1 MKILIV
7 EDDFVSRNVLQHIL
21 GEFGDCDIAVDGQEA
36 VDAFKRAWGESKPYH
51 LVCMDIMMPNLNG
64 HEALS
69 QIRDFEKQMD
79 LDSTSEAKVIM
90 TTALNDNKNV
100 SDAFYKG
107 AASSYFVKPI
117 NRAKLLE
124 ELRLLGLINAEK

>member
-1 MKILIV
+1 MRILIV
-7 EDDFVSRNVLQHIL
+7 EDDFVSRNVLQRIL
-21 GEFGDCDIAVDGQEA
+21 AEYGQCDIAVDGKEA
-36 VDAFKRAWGESKPYH
+36 VDAFKHAWGESKPYD

-64 HEALS
+64 HEALV

-79 LDSTSEAKVIM
+79 LKSNAEAKVIM

-107 AASSYFVKPI
+107 SASSYFVKPI
-117 NRAKLLE
+117 DRNKMVE
-124 ELRLLGLINAEK
+124 ELRLLGLIDA